1 MKKILILTVL
11 IGAGVAGAEEGEKFR
26 SRFKQLNDKK
36 IKASQDMD
44 RLMAEIEKP
53 TDQHSLAKKLEDY
66 SRSLTA
72 YNSVQVEEAKTMR
85 KILGDKRFAQYLI
98 LKRDLSQKL
107 KNMLSSPSRQEAS
120 TPKE

>member
-85 KILGDKRFAQYLI
+85 KICKFRRAALALAPVLECGACDC
-98 LKRDLSQKL
+98 
-107 KNMLSSPSRQEAS
+107 
-120 TPKE
+120 